1 VSNNLRTDV
10 EFPVGYQSSVAE
22 TELKFPEWGI
32 DDVFSCKDRI
42 RSKEQCKFTW
52 AKIRENNTGFTPD
65 LQ

>member
-1 VSNNLRTDV
+1 VSDNPRTDV

-32 DDVFSCKDRI
+32 DDVFSCKN
-42 RSKEQCKFTW
+42 KCKFTW